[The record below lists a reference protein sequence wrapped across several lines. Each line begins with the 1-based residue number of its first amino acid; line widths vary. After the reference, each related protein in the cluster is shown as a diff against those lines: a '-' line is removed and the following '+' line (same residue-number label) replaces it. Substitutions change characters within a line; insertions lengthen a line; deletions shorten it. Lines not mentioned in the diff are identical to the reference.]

1 MLDFLM
7 NNREYE
13 LQSDNQLASILVQFD
28 SDYAMNVI
36 EDTLTQMFNRFDTL
50 PKPNIVKAFKQT
62 FQQLYTT
69 YPYDQEQISAKE
81 KEM

>member
-62 FQQLYTT
+62 FQLLTHMT
-69 YPYDQEQISAKE
+69 KSKSLLKRKKCI
-81 KEM
+81 EM

>member
-28 SDYAMNVI
+28 SNV
-36 EDTLTQMFNRFDTL
+36 
-50 PKPNIVKAFKQT
+50 
-62 FQQLYTT
+62 
-69 YPYDQEQISAKE
+69 
-81 KEM
+81 